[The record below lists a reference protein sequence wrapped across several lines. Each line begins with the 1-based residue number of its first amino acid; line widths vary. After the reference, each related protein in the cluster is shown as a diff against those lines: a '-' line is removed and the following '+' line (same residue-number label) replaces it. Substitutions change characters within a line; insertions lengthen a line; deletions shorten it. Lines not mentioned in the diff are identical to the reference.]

1 MDDIRI
7 QGFGF
12 SLTYHACRV
21 KVTPSCS
28 RAVRTALAV
37 FLVRLASW
45 LSSKKDKRDLS
56 PFLREHLW
64 VSAAEGGRT
73 QRTQLE
79 VRGLWKV
86 FGSKAQ
92 EVVDSPDIA
101 TAAKEEVLEK
111 TGCVVAIRDVSFDVY
126 AGEVFVVM
134 GLSGSGKST
143 VVRCLLRL
151 IEPTSGTISLDGED
165 ITQYD
170 ETRLVDM
177 RRHKVAMVF
186 QHFGLLPH
194 RNVMDN
200 AAFGLEVQ
208 GIAKEERYAKAG
220 EALERV
226 GLKGWEKSYPHE
238 LSGGMQQRVGL
249 ARALAVDPEVLL
261 MDEPFSGL
269 DPLIRREMQDELVIL
284 QEQLQKTIV
293 FITHDLNEALK
304 LGSRIAI
311 MRDGDIIQ
319 LGTPEEIVTNPVDL
333 YVKEFVQ
340 DVSLSSVM
348 TAEGIMHEPRVEIY
362 EWQGPRA
369 AIRALDEAEVS
380 YGFVVGPGRALRGI
394 ISRSTAV
401 TLRQEGATSM
411 RGVELE
417 EAATVEPDTPVD
429 DLISLAAS
437 QRPAIAVVGEGNRL
451 QGVIRKETILS
462 SMAQDEDGGVQEEAE
477 DKVEG
482 GRT

>member
-1 MDDIRI
+1 M
-7 QGFGF
+7 
-12 SLTYHACRV
+12 TYHACWVRV
-21 KVTPSCS
+21 ALSCS
-28 RAVRTALAV
+28 GAVRAALAV
-37 FLVRLASW
+37 VLVRLASW
-45 LSSKKDKRDLS
+45 LSSKKTNEICRYLYGS
-56 PFLREHLW
+56 TCGEP
-64 VSAAEGGRT
+64 AAGGGRT
-73 QRTQLE
+73 QNTQLE

-86 FGSKAQ
+86 FGPKAQ
-92 EVVDSPDIA
+92 EVVDSPETAMA
-101 TAAKEEVLEK
+101 TKEEILEK

-151 IEPTSGTISLDGED
+151 IEPSAGSISLDGED
-165 ITQYD
+165 VTQYD
-170 ETRLVDM
+170 EKSLVDM
-177 RRHKVAMVF
+177 RRHRVAMVF

-194 RNVMDN
+194 RNVLDN
-200 AAFGLEVQ
+200 VAFGLEVQ
-208 GIAKEERYAKAG
+208 GIPKAERYAKAG

-226 GLKGWEKSYPHE
+226 GLEGWEKSYPYE
-238 LSGGMQQRVGL
+238 LSGGMQQRVGI
-249 ARALAVDPEVLL
+249 ARALTVDPEILL

-269 DPLIRREMQDELVIL
+269 DPLIRREMQDELVVL
-284 QEQLQKTIV
+284 QEQLQKTIA

-311 MRDGDIIQ
+311 MRDGAIIQ

-333 YVKEFVQ
+333 YVKEFVR
-340 DVSLSSVM
+340 DVSLSNVM

-362 EWQGPRA
+362 EWQGPGA
-369 AIRALDEAEVS
+369 ALRALDEAEVS
-380 YGFVVGPGRALRGI
+380 YGFVVGPGRVLRGV

-401 TLRQEGATSM
+401 TLRQEGSTSM

-451 QGVIRKETILS
+451 RGVIRKETILS
-462 SMAQDEDGGVQEEAE
+462 SMAQDEEGGVQEEAE
-477 DKVEG
+477 GKVKG

>member
-1 MDDIRI
+1 
-7 QGFGF
+7 
-12 SLTYHACRV
+12 
-21 KVTPSCS
+21 
-28 RAVRTALAV
+28 
-37 FLVRLASW
+37 
-45 LSSKKDKRDLS
+45 
-56 PFLREHLW
+56 
-64 VSAAEGGRT
+64 
-73 QRTQLE
+73 
-79 VRGLWKV
+79 
-86 FGSKAQ
+86 
-92 EVVDSPDIA
+92 
-101 TAAKEEVLEK
+101 VLEK

-151 IEPTSGTISLDGED
+151 IEPTAGSISLDGED
-165 ITQYD
+165 VTQYD
-170 ETRLVDM
+170 EARLVDM

-194 RNVMDN
+194 RNVLDN

-208 GIAKEERYAKAG
+208 GIPKEERYAKAG

-226 GLKGWEKSYPHE
+226 GLKGWEESYPHE

-249 ARALAVDPEVLL
+249 ARALAVDPEILL

-333 YVKEFVQ
+333 YVKEFVR
-340 DVSLSSVM
+340 DVSLSNVM

-362 EWQGPRA
+362 EWQGPGA
-369 AIRALDEAEVS
+369 ALRALDEAEVS
-380 YGFVVGPGRALRGI
+380 YGFVVGPGRVLRGI
-394 ISRSTAV
+394 ISRSAAV
-401 TLRQEGATSM
+401 ELRQEGATSM

-437 QRPAIAVVGEGNRL
+437 QRPAIAVVGEDNRL
-451 QGVIRKETILS
+451 RGVIRKETILS
-462 SMAQDEDGGVQEEAE
+462 SMAQDE
-477 DKVEG
+477 EG
-482 GRT
+482 GAA